1 MAADCQQCC
10 DLGSVIEFRGSPEV
24 VWAHGKVSVGDS
36 AWEPDNARTKES
48 IMPESHHDKADLVR
62 AS

>member
-1 MAADCQQCC
+1 
-10 DLGSVIEFRGSPEV
+10 V